1 MDGNVEKLLNV
12 LEPTIDEKCMEL
24 KKKTKEK
31 MLQKLFAFS
40 MILFLLIPSALIFLG
55 INIIY
60 FIIITAFVISV
71 FIFAMLPFII
81 KIESRGICY
90 E

>member
-71 FIFAMLPFII
+71 FIFTMLPFII